1 MEEGVDKVA
10 RDENLG
16 RQETENS
23 KQTKAVSPCLAN
35 ESRAFCMK
43 QLLV

>member
-16 RQETENS
+16 RGDRES
-23 KQTKAVSPCLAN
+23 KIQTKGIST
-35 ESRAFCMK
+35 E
-43 QLLV
+43 

>member
-23 KQTKAVSPCLAN
+23 KQTKAVSPVQMN
-35 ESRAFCMK
+35 GTGAFW
-43 QLLV
+43 Q